1 MRTFILFTTLIASL
15 ALIGCDAKTSTPPAP
30 LSTATLQQTI
40 GAGGKPTLVFFLNPQ
55 GGPCQTQNGILEKLH
70 QERGGNFNVA
80 YVNALKPE
88 DQQAFYDYGIRNL
101 PSMVLV
107 DSAGKIARVFAPGIQ
122 SAEIVTAAL
131 NTTK

>member
-15 ALIGCDAKTSTPPAP
+15 ALIGCDAKTSTPTAP